1 MLLAT
6 PTSEAE
12 KAERQVHVN
21 GHDYTLRE
29 YVGNMPLHGRYV
41 DGNEQNDNGL
51 PQGFLV
57 YQPPGSVT
65 PPHFHET
72 NQFQVFVDGS
82 GTMGKHP
89 AGPLTVQ
96 YANGHTP
103 YGPIEAGENGV
114 RYFTLRQMWDPG
126 AKYMPQSRDKLRKGN
141 QRTRIRAN
149 IPTYSAAERL
159 GRKQSFAETIFER
172 EADGLAA
179 SIRYLAPEA
188 VETLPPPQGTGGQYL
203 IVTSGDMLFEEAFF
217 NRWSTVFVTTDE
229 DAFEV
234 HAGSEGLDLL
244 VLQFPKR

>member
-29 YVGNMPLHGRYV
+29 YVGTCPCTVATLMAMSKTTMAYRKDFWSISRRAQSRRLIFTKPISSRSSSTV
-41 DGNEQNDNGL
+41 
-51 PQGFLV
+51 LV
-57 YQPPGSVT
+57 LWA
-65 PPHFHET
+65 
-72 NQFQVFVDGS
+72 
-82 GTMGKHP
+82 KHP

-149 IPTYSAAERL
+149 IPTYSSAERL

-203 IVTSGDMLFEEAFF
+203 IVTSGEMLFEEAVFD
-217 NRWSTVFVTTDE
+217 RWSTVFVTTDE

-234 HAGSEGLDLL
+234 HAGSEGLDL
-244 VLQFPKR
+244 VLQFPQH

>member
-12 KAERQVHVN
+12 KVERQVHVN

-82 GTMGKHP
+82 GMMGKRGRP
-89 AGPLTVQ
+89 TDRA
-96 YANGHTP
+96 
-103 YGPIEAGENGV
+103 V
-114 RYFTLRQMWDPG
+114 RQRAHAIWADR
-126 AKYMPQSRDKLRKGN
+126 SR
-141 QRTRIRAN
+141 
-149 IPTYSAAERL
+149 
-159 GRKQSFAETIFER
+159 
-172 EADGLAA
+172 
-179 SIRYLAPEA
+179 
-188 VETLPPPQGTGGQYL
+188 
-203 IVTSGDMLFEEAFF
+203 
-217 NRWSTVFVTTDE
+217 
-229 DAFEV
+229 
-234 HAGSEGLDLL
+234 
-244 VLQFPKR
+244 